1 MLQKRNNLQD
11 DFLTLIQLET
21 KADFTSQD
29 VSLFDC
35 GDDDL
40 NGFFHE
46 DAWDYK
52 CQLLAET
59 YLCYPTDSFKSGSRK
74 PIAYI
79 SLCNDCIQ
87 ITKEE
92 RKNELKEFFKVAIQK
107 SLPNKKRFLQS
118 FPAVKIAR
126 LGVQQDYCRG
136 GIGTHLLNMIK
147 SLFLINNRT
156 GCRFITVD
164 AYNKPSTIAFY
175 KNKNGFEFLFDEDKN
190 EDTRIMWF
198 DLSTFNPIH

>member
-1 MLQKRNNLQD
+1 MYQKRNDLHD

-21 KADFTSQD
+21 KADFTSNE

-40 NGFFHE
+40 NGFFHD

-59 YLCYPTDSFKSGSRK
+59 YLCYPTESYKNDSLR
-74 PIAYI
+74 PIAYV

-87 ITKEE
+87 VTKTQ
-92 RKNELKEFFKVAIQK
+92 RQTELKPFYRTAIQK
-107 SLPNKKRFLQS
+107 RLPHKKRFLHS

-126 LGVQQDYCRG
+126 LGVQKEYCRG

-147 SLFLINNRT
+147 ALFLTNNRT

-164 AYNKPSTIAFY
+164 AYNQPGTVTFY
-175 KNKNGFEFLFDEDKN
+175 KDKN
-190 EDTRIMWF
+190 KFQFLSDKDRDEDTRIMWF
-198 DLSTFNPIH
+198 DLSTFTSI